1 VQSCWLLV
9 NQPTRQALYTQPK
22 PGEQISTFVWD
33 CSVCCLVQ
41 QRGFLVHVWFKLM
54 LLWLFMSWHCSFS
67 CTGRRSW
74 DIFPPTSNILVRAEV
89 HGGTNLTL
97 PSETIPIILETVNV
111 HLLLDSREK
120 KVGVFRACTSTP
132 VKFALNSL
140 QSGLQMPNNNNISTT
155 FRYWS
160 LNLPCEKKITITV
173 KNIGDYS

>member
-1 VQSCWLLV
+1 MTSCPELQGVQHVHTELLPSLHLSQTTR
-9 NQPTRQALYTQPK
+9 NQKISACDTTPNCSSAALDGLSEQPSPGCHCIFATRTS
-22 PGEQISTFVWD
+22 STMIQLLKNP
-33 CSVCCLVQ
+33 VCA
-41 QRGFLVHVWFKLM
+41 
-54 LLWLFMSWHCSFS
+54 SFC

-97 PSETIPIILETVNV
+97 PSVTIPIILETVNV

-120 KVGVFRACTSTP
+120 KVGVFRACTSMP

-155 FRYWS
+155 FRY
-160 LNLPCEKKITITV
+160 
-173 KNIGDYS
+173 